1 MVALTYEAVLVFYCF
16 ISFNVSRHFF
26 VLRTDYLFLLT
37 MLSTPPRHFEM
48 AFKMFDFNGDGS
60 VDCAEFEKVQNIL
73 RSRTTVGKRHR
84 DHSNTGAVKFVSVI
98 GG

>member
-1 MVALTYEAVLVFYCF
+1 
-16 ISFNVSRHFF
+16 
-26 VLRTDYLFLLT
+26 

-84 DHSNTGAVKFVSVI
+84 DHSNTGMRSLQYLFINHLLLSTYLTYPI
-98 GG
+98 LPYLH